1 MSEFHKR
8 SFSYI
13 GYKFVVAIGG
23 DKGRDRMVVG
33 YQLSKMGLVP
43 MTLVNPWSFVAGT
56 ARIDEG
62 CQIMAGASICELV
75 RIGRHSIINTNAS
88 VDHECKI
95 GSGVHVMP
103 GATICGLV
111 RLGDMV
117 TIGSNATIFPRV
129 EIGEGSIIGAG
140 TVITK
145 NIPANVIVHHKQDL
159 TMRPVS

>member
-1 MSEFHKR
+1 MNTFNPMGKSTISKNSEEDALRIRNIK
-8 SFSYI
+8 
-13 GYKFVVAIGG
+13 
-23 DKGRDRMVVG
+23 
-33 YQLSKMGLVP
+33 KM
-43 MTLVNPWSFVAGT
+43 GT
-56 ARIDEG
+56 ARIEDG